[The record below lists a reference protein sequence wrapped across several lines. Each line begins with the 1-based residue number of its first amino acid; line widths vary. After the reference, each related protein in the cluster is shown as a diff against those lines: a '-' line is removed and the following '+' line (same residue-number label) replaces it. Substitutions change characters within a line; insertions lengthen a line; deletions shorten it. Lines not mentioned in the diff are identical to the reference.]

1 MTDEYVNS
9 VSERYMELYEGITG
23 EKFLKADDHADLAA
37 RIEKNV
43 TEYLNSNK

>member
-1 MTDEYVNS
+1 MSDVYVNR

-23 EKFLKADDHADLAA
+23 EKFQKADEHDDLAA

-43 TEYLNSNK
+43 TDYLNNK